1 MRIIHP
7 VRVRVSLAVAVFAL
21 VGLVAMLGSAC
32 VRADDRLPALPL
44 DKYTE
49 VQKKAARDFAAD
61 RGKTVFGP
69 FVPLLRSPELMLGAK
84 AMGDYLR
91 FKSSL
96 PKRIGELAVLVVCR
110 EWTQQ
115 VEWQIHYP
123 LALQSG
129 VSREVAD
136 AIADGRRPDKLKEDE
151 QVAYDLSIEILRNR
165 RVSDE
170 TYRRA
175 VAAFGEQGVVD
186 LLGVN
191 GYYVFLATVMNAAR
205 TAVPMIAAVPLRQFP
220 D

>member
-1 MRIIHP
+1 MRVALP
-7 VRVRVSLAVAVFAL
+7 RRVRVSMAVAVLAFAAL
-21 VGLVAMLGSAC
+21 VAALGSAC
-32 VRADDRLPALPL
+32 VRADDRLPPLPF
-44 DKYTE
+44 DKYSE
-49 VQKKAARDFAAD
+49 VQRKAVRDFAAD
-61 RGKTVFGP
+61 RGKPVFGP
-69 FVPLLRSPELMLGAK
+69 FVPLVRSPELMLSAK

-123 LALQSG
+123 LALQAGLSP
-129 VSREVAD
+129 EVAD
-136 AIADGRRPDKLKEDE
+136 AIADGRRPEKLAQDE
-151 QVAYDLSIEILRNR
+151 QVAYDLSIEIQRNR

-175 VAAFGEQGVVD
+175 VTAFGEQGLVD

-205 TAVPMIAAVPLRQFP
+205 TAPTVVAAVPLRHFP